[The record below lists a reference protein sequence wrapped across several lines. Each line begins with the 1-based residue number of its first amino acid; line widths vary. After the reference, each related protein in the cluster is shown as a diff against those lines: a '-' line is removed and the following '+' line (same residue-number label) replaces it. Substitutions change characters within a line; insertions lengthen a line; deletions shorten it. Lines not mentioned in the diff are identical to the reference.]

1 MKKILAL
8 TLTAL
13 LAATSMFACGE
24 KEEVKEDANNDVV
37 ADQAATEDEA
47 KEEVPAEEAK
57 DEEKKEEA
65 PAEEVAGDL
74 KKITDAGKMVIGY
87 TIYEPMNFMDAEG
100 KLTGFDTEF
109 AEAVCAKLGVAPE
122 FVEINW
128 DTKFVTLSANSIDC
142 IWNGM
147 TISDEV
153 LANTNCSNA
162 YVKNAQVVVM
172 KDDVIDNYE
181 DIESLKDLKF
191 VAEAGSAGEAAI
203 KDNGLDANYTA
214 VDLQST
220 ALLNVLSGQADA
232 CVIDIT
238 MAKSMTADGTDYAAL
253 GYSLEL
259 TTEEYGIGFRK
270 DSDLTAKV
278 NEIMAELNADGTL
291 PALAE
296 KYGLNLAF

>member
-47 KEEVPAEEAK
+47 KEEAPAEEAK
-57 DEEKKEEA
+57 EEEKKEEA

-296 KYGLNLAF
+296 KYGQNHAF

>member
-37 ADQAATEDEA
+37 ADQAATEEA

-57 DEEKKEEA
+57 EEEKKEEA

-181 DIESLKDLKF
+181 DIESLKALKF